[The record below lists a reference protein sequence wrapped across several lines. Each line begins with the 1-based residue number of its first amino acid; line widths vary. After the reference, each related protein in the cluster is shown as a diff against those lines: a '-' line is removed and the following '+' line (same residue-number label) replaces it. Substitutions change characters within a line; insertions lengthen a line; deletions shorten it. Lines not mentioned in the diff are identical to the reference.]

1 MKNKCKICDKICEE
15 EYCFRHKPRK
25 SPSKMSSLFAKKLD
39 KPVKNDD
46 EIRKISEMKEF
57 FLQIWKKRGHFSE
70 ISGTPLGKQPLTIFF
85 HHILPKEK
93 YPQAAFDEQNIILL
107 TFDEH
112 TAVESDMYKYER
124 INEKRNLLLDK
135 YNQ

>member
-1 MKNKCKICDKICEE
+1 MKNKCKICDKNCEG

-25 SPSKMSSLFAKKLD
+25 VVDDITINEIEKMKA
-39 KPVKNDD
+39 
-46 EIRKISEMKEF
+46 F
-57 FLQIWKKRGHFSE
+57 FIKIWKKRGHFSE
-70 ISGTPLGKQPLTIFF
+70 ISGTPLGREPLTIFF

-93 YPQAAFDEQNIILL
+93 YPQAAYDEQNIILL